1 MWTEVTECA
10 PLSDLITPADQRG
23 ASFLGASPSERRAA
37 GLPLLLQKL
46 RAIGSLMDCLRA
58 LGFNLLLI
66 IIKETAPKV

>member
-37 GLPLLLQKL
+37 GLPLFLQKSGQLVL
-46 RAIGSLMDCLRA
+46 RWIASGLW
-58 LGFNLLLI
+58 GLI
-66 IIKETAPKV
+66 YY